1 LYISIIFFDRRAGK
15 ASWIFSTF
23 SMLDLV
29 TWANDLLAIVNFD
42 LASTVALGYKRI
54 EGGTLETLPFVLFLY

>member
-1 LYISIIFFDRRAGK
+1 
-15 ASWIFSTF
+15 
-23 SMLDLV
+23 MLDLV